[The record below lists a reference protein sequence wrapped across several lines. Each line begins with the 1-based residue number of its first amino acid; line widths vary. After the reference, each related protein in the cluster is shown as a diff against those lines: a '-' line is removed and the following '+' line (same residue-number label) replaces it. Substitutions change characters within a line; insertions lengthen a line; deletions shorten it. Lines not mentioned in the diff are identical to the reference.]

1 VISSVTNSRAY
12 CRDDHAPKQS
22 IVSGQGRLL
31 SVFAACWPLLC
42 VGLLPDSQAFAA
54 TANTIGVR
62 HTITA
67 AVEPESGA
75 ASGTENSKH
84 DNATINILVRI
95 LNYAPDLRFY
105 GVVDGEFSGF
115 DPSKGAAAQEIWAD
129 RKCHI
134 NRGFPKI
141 WVLAINGRITK
152 GETVSDVAARPRQIG
167 KWVPADEIV
176 MQKDPKKDVGDPNQ
190 IAVTY
195 ARTAQSRLSVKLT
208 LMSSKCSLKED

>member
-1 VISSVTNSRAY
+1 VVSSLINSRAY
-12 CRDDHAPKQS
+12 CRADQAPKRS
-22 IVSGQGRLL
+22 IGNGRLWL
-31 SVFAACWPLLC
+31 ISFFVACWSLLC
-42 VGLLPDSQAFAA
+42 IGFLPDGQAFAA

-62 HTITA
+62 HSITV
-67 AVEPESGA
+67 AVEPERGA
-75 ASGTENSKH
+75 ASGTANSEH

-105 GVVDGEFSGF
+105 GVVDGEFSDF
-115 DPSKGAAAQEIWAD
+115 DPGKGAATQEIWAD

-152 GETVSDVAARPRQIG
+152 GETVSDVAARPRQLG

-176 MQKDPKKDVGDPNQ
+176 MQKDPRKDVGDPNQ
-190 IAVTY
+190 ITVTY

-208 LMSSKCSLKED
+208 LTSSKCSLKED